1 MSEFSI
7 STYQTPQF
15 SPDKIAL
22 IKRTIADGASDDE
35 LALFIYQCQRTGLD
49 PFARQIYSI
58 QRQVYDP
65 KLNRKVSKMTVQVSI
80 DGLRLIAERTGKYA
94 GQVGPFWCGTQ
105 SDLKS
110 HDSVGNQGV
119 QWLDVWTSKEY
130 PAAAKVGV
138 IRSDFKEPLYS
149 IALWSEYAPI
159 FDGKVSPMWAKFPAH
174 QLAKCA
180 EALSLRRAFPQDLSD
195 LYTPEEM
202 SQAESVPSPNPKKVL
217 TIDPEKITPAPK
229 PEPAPSDDDR
239 PYPPMVLKAKLA
251 EAAPK
256 LIPATSE
263 QVTSLTRYL
272 QTYFM
277 TEEELLPMFY
287 RFIFDVPSIEKAS
300 LRAVAAVCRWLGFG
314 RSLEESSTRLSQRE
328 LEKVVDFL
336 RSSRE

>member
-1 MSEFSI
+1 MSDYSI
-7 STYQTPQF
+7 SPTKTTQF
-15 SPDKIAL
+15 SPDKVAL
-22 IKRTIADGASDDE
+22 IKRTIADGATDDE

-65 KLNRKVSKMTVQVSI
+65 KLNRKVSKMITQVSI

-94 GQVGPFWCGTQ
+94 GQIGPFWCGP
-105 SDLKS
+105 DN
-110 HDSVGNQGV
+110 V
-119 QWLDVWTSKEY
+119 WLDVWTSKEY
-130 PAAAKVGV
+130 PTAAKVGV

-159 FDGKVSPMWAKFPAH
+159 YEGKVGPMWAKFPAH

-202 SQAESVPSPNPKKVL
+202 NQADPAPIVSNKKVI
-217 TIDPEKITPAPK
+217 TIDPVKISPAPK
-229 PEPAPSDDDR
+229 PEPEPSDDDR

-256 LIPATSE
+256 LVPSTSE
-263 QVTSLTRYL
+263 QVSHLSRYL

-314 RSLEESSTRLSQRE
+314 RNLEESSTRLSQRE

-336 RSSRE
+336 RSQRPG

>member
-1 MSEFSI
+1 MSDYSI
-7 STYQTPQF
+7 SPSKTTQF
-15 SPDKIAL
+15 SPDKVAL

-65 KLNRKVSKMTVQVSI
+65 KLNRKISKMVTQVSI

-94 GQVGPFWCGTQ
+94 GQIGPFWCGP
-105 SDLKS
+105 DN
-110 HDSVGNQGV
+110 VWV
-119 QWLDVWTSKEY
+119 DVWISKDY
-130 PAAAKVGV
+130 PSAAKVGV

-159 FDGKVSPMWAKFPAH
+159 FEGKVGPMWSKFPAH

-202 SQAESVPSPNPKKVL
+202 SQADPTPTVKNNKVL

-229 PEPAPSDDDR
+229 PEPEPSDDDR

-256 LIPATSE
+256 LVPSTSE
-263 QVTSLTRYL
+263 QVSHLSRYL

-287 RFIFDVPSIEKAS
+287 RFIFDVSSIEKAS
-300 LRAVAAVCRWLGFG
+300 LRAVAAVWRWLGFG
-314 RSLEESSTRLSQRE
+314 RNLEESSSRLSQRE

-336 RSSRE
+336 RSQRPG

>member
-1 MSEFSI
+1 MSDYSI
-7 STYQTPQF
+7 SPTKTTQF
-15 SPDKIAL
+15 SPDKVAL
-22 IKRTIADGASDDE
+22 IKRTIADGATDDE

-65 KLNRKVSKMTVQVSI
+65 KLNRKVPKMVTQVSI

-94 GQVGPFWCGTQ
+94 GQIGPFWCGP
-105 SDLKS
+105 DN
-110 HDSVGNQGV
+110 V
-119 QWLDVWTSKEY
+119 WLDVWTSKEY
-130 PAAAKVGV
+130 PTAAKVGV

-159 FDGKVSPMWAKFPAH
+159 FEGKVGPMWSKFPAH

-202 SQAESVPSPNPKKVL
+202 SQADPTPIVKNNKVI
-217 TIDPEKITPAPK
+217 TIEPGKISPAPK
-229 PEPAPSDDDR
+229 PEPEPADNDR

-256 LIPATSE
+256 LVPSTSE
-263 QVTSLTRYL
+263 QVSHLSRYL

-277 TEEELLPMFY
+277 TEEELLPIFY

-314 RSLEESSTRLSQRE
+314 RNLEESSTRLSQRE

-336 RSSRE
+336 RSQRPG

>member
-1 MSEFSI
+1 MSDYSI
-7 STYQTPQF
+7 SPTKTTQF
-15 SPDKIAL
+15 SPDKVAL
-22 IKRTIADGASDDE
+22 IKRTIADGATDDE

-65 KLNRKVSKMTVQVSI
+65 KLNRKVPKMVTQVSI

-94 GQVGPFWCGTQ
+94 GQIGPFWCGP
-105 SDLKS
+105 DN
-110 HDSVGNQGV
+110 V
-119 QWLDVWTSKEY
+119 WLDVWTSKEY
-130 PAAAKVGV
+130 PTAAKVGV

-149 IALWSEYAPI
+149 IALWSEYAPV
-159 FDGKVSPMWAKFPAH
+159 FEGKVGPMWSKFPAH

-202 SQAESVPSPNPKKVL
+202 NQADPAPIVTNKKVI
-217 TIDPEKITPAPK
+217 TIDPVKISPTPK
-229 PEPAPSDDDR
+229 PEPEPTDNDR

-256 LIPATSE
+256 LVPSTSE
-263 QVTSLTRYL
+263 QVSHLSRYL

-314 RSLEESSTRLSQRE
+314 RHLEESSLRLSQRE

-336 RSSRE
+336 RSQRPD